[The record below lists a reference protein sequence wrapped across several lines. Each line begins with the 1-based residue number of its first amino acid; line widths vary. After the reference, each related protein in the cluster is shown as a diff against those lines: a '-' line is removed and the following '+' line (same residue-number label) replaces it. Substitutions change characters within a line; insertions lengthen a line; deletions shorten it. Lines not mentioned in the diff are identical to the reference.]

1 MHNIY
6 ASSSFMGLELLGFL
20 SVSQAGLPL
29 AFVLWQVMFSNSGL
43 QPCSRLAHTL
53 SVMVLEL
60 RLHLNV
66 HHWVTR
72 VSRLGLHPSCR
83 RNFLPPIVSSKFLLR
98 RDGQH
103 IFDFFK
109 TFSLNDVSPPAVF

>member
-1 MHNIY
+1 MYNLY

-29 AFVLWQVMFSNSGL
+29 ALVLWQVMFSNSGL

-53 SVMVLEL
+53 SVLVRE
-60 RLHLNV
+60 HFNV

-72 VSRLGLHPSCR
+72 VSRLGPHSSCR
-83 RNFLPPIVSSKFLLR
+83 NALPPILSAKFLLR
-98 RDGQH
+98 RDGRH

-109 TFSLNDVSPPAVF
+109 TLSLNDVSPPVLV

>member
-1 MHNIY
+1 MYNIY

-29 AFVLWQVMFSNSGL
+29 AFVLWQIMFSNAGL

-53 SVMVLEL
+53 SVLVLE
-60 RLHLNV
+60 HFNV
-66 HHWVTR
+66 HHWVAR
-72 VSRLGLHPSCR
+72 VSRLGLQPSRCR
-83 RNFLPPIVSSKFLLR
+83 NSLPPILSSKFLLR

-109 TFSLNDVSPPAVF
+109 TFSLNDVSPPVLV

>member
-1 MHNIY
+1 MHNLY

-53 SVMVLEL
+53 SVLVRE
-60 RLHLNV
+60 HFNV

-72 VSRLGLHPSCR
+72 VSRVGRHPSRR
-83 RNFLPPIVSSKFLLR
+83 RNSLPPILSSKFLLR

-109 TFSLNDVSPPAVF
+109 TLSLNDVSPPAGF

>member
-29 AFVLWQVMFSNSGL
+29 ALVLWQVMFANSDL

-53 SVMVLEL
+53 SVLVRE
-60 RLHLNV
+60 HFNV
-66 HHWVTR
+66 HHWVAR

-83 RNFLPPIVSSKFLLR
+83 RNALPPILSSKFLLR

-109 TFSLNDVSPPAVF
+109 TFSLNDVSPPVLL

>member
-29 AFVLWQVMFSNSGL
+29 VFVLWQVMFSSSGL
-43 QPCSRLAHTL
+43 QPYGRLAHSL
-53 SVMVLEL
+53 SVLVRE
-60 RLHLNV
+60 HFNV
-66 HHWVTR
+66 HHWVRR
-72 VSRLGLHPSCR
+72 VSRLGLNPSCR
-83 RNFLPPIVSSKFLLR
+83 RNALPPILNAKFLLR
-98 RDGQH
+98 RDGRH

-109 TFSLNDVSPPAVF
+109 TLSLNDVSPPVLV

>member
-1 MHNIY
+1 MYNIY

-29 AFVLWQVMFSNSGL
+29 AFVLWQIMFSNSGL

-53 SVMVLEL
+53 SVLVLE
-60 RLHLNV
+60 HFNV

-72 VSRLGLHPSCR
+72 VSRLGLPPSCR
-83 RNFLPPIVSSKFLLR
+83 RNALPPILSSKFLLR

-109 TFSLNDVSPPAVF
+109 TLSLNDVSPPVLL